1 MNCSGAVICMQ
12 SFHLSLFP
20 HRTPHATC
28 LHLLLHWMGAEAGGD
43 AAPGSA
49 THLKKGPAS
58 ATLETTVP
66 SGDANESVT
75 LLAMAPDESGF

>member
-1 MNCSGAVICMQ
+1 MLRVCICSAVPVPARQRMLRVYRRGAV
-12 SFHLSLFP
+12 P
-20 HRTPHATC
+20 
-28 LHLLLHWMGAEAGGD
+28 GGD
-43 AAPGSA
+43 ATPGSA
-49 THLKKGPAS
+49 IHLKKGPAS